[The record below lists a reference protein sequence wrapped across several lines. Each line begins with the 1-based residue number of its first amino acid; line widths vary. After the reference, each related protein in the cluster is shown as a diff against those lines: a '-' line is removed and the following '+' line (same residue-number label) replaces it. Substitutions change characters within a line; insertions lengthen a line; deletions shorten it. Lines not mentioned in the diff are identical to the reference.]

1 VPNIHGKNSEL
12 AAANSAWVMPI
23 GDVVRLL
30 ASFDRS
36 PHPFLGMVS
45 DPASLVFDSVVP
57 GSAQGDPGITF
68 LWSRQVLKKSGSPFL
83 IRAAW
88 HNGAVSGGSAFA
100 MRRGDGFC
108 LALGLNQ
115 DVPASFG
122 PDGAG
127 RGNTLQFTSDGLALN
142 DLFNAI
148 PTSVL
153 DNLTL
158 SDIDW
163 KVDLGLDPW

>member
-1 VPNIHGKNSEL
+1 MRL
-12 AAANSAWVMPI
+12 
-23 GDVVRLL
+23 VRLDDC
-30 ASFDRS
+30 S
-36 PHPFLGMVS
+36 
-45 DPASLVFDSVVP
+45 FDSVVP
-57 GSAQGDPGITF
+57 GSAQGDPGIMF
-68 LWSRQVLKKSGSPFL
+68 LWSRQVLDKPGIVYPL
-83 IRAAW
+83 RAAW

-108 LALGLNQ
+108 LGLGLSQ
-115 DVPASFG
+115 DVPASIG

-127 RGNTLQFTSDGLALN
+127 RGNTLQFASDGVALN
-142 DLFNAI
+142 KLFNAI